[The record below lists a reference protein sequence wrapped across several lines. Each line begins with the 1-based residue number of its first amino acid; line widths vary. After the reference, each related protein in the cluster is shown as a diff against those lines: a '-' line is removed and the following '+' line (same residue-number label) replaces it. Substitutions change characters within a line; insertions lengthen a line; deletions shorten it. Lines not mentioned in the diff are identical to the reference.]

1 MLLAFRFAARELR
14 AGVRGFRVFLACLA
28 LGVAAIAAAGSTA
41 EAFRMGLASQASEI
55 LGGDVAITLRQRQFT
70 PAEHEA
76 LERVGRVSY
85 AVSAAAMA
93 ESASGDRRLVEMRG
107 VAGPYPLVGKVELSG
122 GDTLAQALA
131 PEGEAAGAAVEQP
144 LLDKLH
150 IKIGDHFRVGNV
162 PMVARAVLV
171 SEPDRLS
178 RGFSFGPRVLT
189 RSAVVVGGGF
199 LVPGLP
205 FGETARVVLRP
216 GAPLAPAERLLR
228 QAMKASGA
236 GGYRLHDRTDATPGL
251 SRLIDELEYF
261 LGFIGLASL
270 VAGGLG
276 VFGAVS
282 AFLDGKT
289 ESIAVL
295 KALGAK
301 GDLARDVYLI
311 QIGLLALL
319 GVVIG
324 LAFGAV
330 IPLVLGEAIKGVSPV
345 PALFAVYPEPL
356 GRAAA
361 FGLLAAAAF
370 GFAPLGRARST
381 PPSALFR
388 GDLSRVPRFSF
399 ELAGALIAGAGASRA
414 RDRHR
419 ADADCRG
426 GDDRRGSD
434 RFRLAL
440 ADGRGDGDC
449 CRPMARPTARARAD
463 RRRQL
468 GRTAIGR
475 ANRRAGDRARRGPA
489 GCHRADSVQPVSA
502 GREDCSI
509 DGALHG
515 FRGRAK

>member
-1 MLLAFRFAARELR
+1 MPLAFRFAARELR

-76 LERVGRVSY
+76 LERVGRTSY

-93 ESASGDRRLVEMRG
+93 ESAGGDRRLVEMRG
-107 VAGPYPLVGKVELSG
+107 VAGPYPLVGKVELAG
-122 GDTLAQALA
+122 GVTLAQAFA
-131 PEGEAAGAAVEQP
+131 SDGEAAGAAVEQP

-205 FGETARVVLRP
+205 FGETARVVLKP

-295 KALGAK
+295 KALGAR

-311 QIGLLALL
+311 QIGLLAFF
-319 GVVIG
+319 GVMIG

-330 IPLVLGEAIKGVSPV
+330 IPLMLGEAIKGVSPV

-356 GRAAA
+356 ARAAA

-370 GFAPLGRARST
+370 GLAPLGRARST

-388 GDLSRVPRFSF
+388 GDVSRVPRFSF
-399 ELAGALIAGAGASRA
+399 ELAGALTAGAGLA
-414 RDRHR
+414 
-419 ADADCRG
+419 
-426 GDDRRGSD
+426 
-434 RFRLAL
+434 AL
-440 ADGRGDGDC
+440 AI
-449 CRPMARPTARARAD
+449 ATAPTPIAA
-463 RRRQL
+463 
-468 GRTAIGR
+468 GVMIVGVAIGFGSLWLMG
-475 ANRRAGDRARRGPA
+475 AGMATAAGRWRGQLRGPA
-489 GCHRADSVQPVSA
+489 RIGVANLAGPRSAARTAAPAIGLGVASAGGNRADPIQPACA
-502 GREDCSI
+502 GRENCPI
-509 DGALHG
+509 DSALNG
-515 FRGRAK
+515 LRGRTE